1 MAATL
6 IVYVRNDVTLEKW
19 MNVEPERIAQDA
31 LVTVQE
37 ELEYVKDKASNMS

>member
-1 MAATL
+1 ML
-6 IVYVRNDVTLEKW
+6 

-31 LVTVQE
+31 LVTAQE